1 MPCGNSLSR
10 FVVANS
16 LFLAA
21 PTQIIAAIY
30 GLAASGEL
38 WPHVGIS
45 AAEFALGYVI
55 ASLLGIALGFAMASS
70 EVVKKMLQPW
80 ISGLYATPTIA
91 LAPLFILWLGIGIW
105 SKVVVVIF
113 LVLFPVTINTE
124 AGLRTTSP
132 RLIEMLRSFG
142 ATPRQIFFKLSLP
155 SAMPFI
161 LAGLKL
167 GIGRGLIGVVVAELF
182 GSRAGLGRLISQ
194 SADAFNMPELFA
206 GVVILAVAGIVM
218 TAGFTWLERVARAV
232 DAGLTRNDGIGSM
245 APKLALDAAQQALR
259 RSRSAARHQCRDR
272 PRRVHLAGRPERL
285 RQDHAAAHRRR
296 ALSRQAPARCCSTAA
311 PCARPGGDRGF
322 VFQSDNLLPWRTVLR
337 QRASSAPRSPAAP
350 APRSEPHRAN
360 CCGSSASKASRA
372 ISRAS
377 FPAACASASISRARS
392 PSIRKSC

>member
-1 MPCGNSLSR
+1 MATIETSSRSEIGAAPRQPAAARRPGRSLPFVGLLSIVAGLALWEFLSR
-10 FVVANS
+10 VVIANS

-21 PTQIIAAIY
+21 PTEIFAAIY
-30 GLAASGEL
+30 KLAATGEL
-38 WPHVGIS
+38 APHVAIS

-55 ASLLGIALGFAMASS
+55 ASVLGIAVGFAMASS
-70 EVVKKMLQPW
+70 EVAKKALQPW

-124 AGLRTTSP
+124 AGLRTTSA

-206 GVVILAVAGIVM
+206 GVIVLAVAGIVM
-218 TAGFTWLERVARAV
+218 TAGFTWLERALVPW
-232 DAGLTRNDGIGSM
+232 TRD
-245 APKLALDAAQQALR
+245 
-259 RSRSAARHQCRDR
+259 
-272 PRRVHLAGRPERL
+272 
-285 RQDHAAAHRRR
+285 
-296 ALSRQAPARCCSTAA
+296 
-311 PCARPGGDRGF
+311 
-322 VFQSDNLLPWRTVLR
+322 
-337 QRASSAPRSPAAP
+337 
-350 APRSEPHRAN
+350 
-360 CCGSSASKASRA
+360 
-372 ISRAS
+372 
-377 FPAACASASISRARS
+377 
-392 PSIRKSC
+392 